1 MMNIVI
7 NIMKIYNY
15 VLINDLKVL
24 HNDINYLISNIKGI
38 IKKIYVFVI
47 IKTLKLIMQLKQ

>member
-7 NIMKIYNY
+7 NIMQIYDY

-24 HNDINYLISNIKGI
+24 HNDIN
-38 IKKIYVFVI
+38 V
-47 IKTLKLIMQLKQ
+47 